1 MSCHYGIQSVNI
13 YKTLCIN
20 VNTYIKSFEHALSCC
35 TKCLPLFPRLV
46 DTSVVSLASSA
57 CFQTEHPGLCLFPTA
72 IIIII
77 ITTEAYCK
85 VNSALLDAFMST
97 TALSKKFQASKS
109 KLTMFQL
116 STINLVYSICNL
128 FISRGN
134 YYTYA
139 AKA

>member
-35 TKCLPLFPRLV
+35 TKYLPLFPRLV

-85 VNSALLDAFMST
+85 VNSALPDAFMST
-97 TALSKKFQASKS
+97 TTLSKKFQASK
-109 KLTMFQL
+109 LTIFQL
-116 STINLVYSICNL
+116 STITLVYSIRNL
-128 FISRGN
+128 FIRGN
-134 YYTYA
+134 YYYTYA